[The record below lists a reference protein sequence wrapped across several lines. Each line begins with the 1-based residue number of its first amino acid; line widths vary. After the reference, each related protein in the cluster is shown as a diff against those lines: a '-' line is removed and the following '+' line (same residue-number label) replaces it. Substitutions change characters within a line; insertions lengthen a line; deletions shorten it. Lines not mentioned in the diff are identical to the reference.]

1 METGTPS
8 QEAQPPPQADQQT
21 LWVGKDHLTITED
34 FVVIDAAQEILDW
47 QVREFQRMPIFLG
60 DFKFFLRQKVK
71 GEAPFAMRYIL
82 QRWPEDA
89 AFDSAPCSFTYDE
102 QFVAERDADHA
113 RNERYEKLGRILICL
128 YPLLGFLWSGTKKKL
143 VPAGF
148 IPRSITGVS
157 IFTCICLLLLQGTFM
172 RMRIGFITLI
182 FGNLSRLNFELLIA
196 DYALFGLMVLDI
208 IFRFDQH
215 IKNVEYPWGFCE
227 WVTKPFRSKPADED
241 EPQF

>member
-1 METGTPS
+1 
-8 QEAQPPPQADQQT
+8 
-21 LWVGKDHLTITED
+21 
-34 FVVIDAAQEILDW
+34 
-47 QVREFQRMPIFLG
+47 
-60 DFKFFLRQKVK
+60 
-71 GEAPFAMRYIL
+71 MRYIL

-89 AFDSAPCSFTYDE
+89 DFDAAAFSFTYDE
-102 QFVAERDADHA
+102 QFVAERDAEHA
-113 RNERYEKLGRILICL
+113 RNARYEKLGRILICL

-172 RMRIGFITLI
+172 RMRIGFITLV
-182 FGNLSRLNFELLIA
+182 FGNLSRLNFELLVA
-196 DYALFGLMVLDI
+196 DYVLFGLMLLDI

-227 WVTKPFRSKPADED
+227 WITRPFRAKPADED
-241 EPQF
+241 EQQPF